1 MVKLQVRQRIF
12 EDSTLATASDRN
24 QPVLLQSADPLGG
37 DEEFRPRQHTAS
49 KFGVVALVFA
59 LTLSAFWA
67 GAAVAYLW
75 GYFGPKGLSAL
86 DVQSV
91 ALIIAAT
98 VVPPLLFI
106 AAAWALA
113 RGQAMGAAAEALS
126 DATDRLFSADE
137 TASRT
142 AARLGRAVRR
152 ELDALNA
159 GLDGAFSRLRAL
171 ESVLENQIAS
181 LDEAGARVD
190 VRGEALSARLTQER
204 ERIESVASSL
214 ADAASRASEVV
225 AGRAAQ
231 LKSVIETAEG
241 ALKTAGQLL
250 DTQSA
255 NFRQAANA
263 AADAPHAAAVEL
275 DKQAKR
281 IEAVADAAMARAEF
295 VLGRQERHRTAMN
308 ELMQRLKEE
317 STTFETAL
325 SLERTAMEH
334 AIGAL
339 SDESDKIE
347 IVTADAERHLELIM
361 TNATARAT
369 QLTQNFGR
377 EADRL
382 RETSDSANTMLAHLL
397 TSLQEAG
404 TGAQTLI
411 GETASQAKSDARAL
425 VGEAMAECER
435 LLRTAGELS
444 AEAGEIRTTLAKA
457 VEEVERHLLTLPG
470 IAQQEAQRVRQ
481 MVRAET
487 EEILD
492 LSARTLS
499 TIYARSAPRPGPRA
513 GKPEEGEASSGH
525 DGLLG
530 MARKLAQRPKA
541 RPGEGG
547 PKNWQM
553 STLLA
558 AAETHDARKDLRP
571 ETAAA
576 LGALQAALSDMAV
589 DLDGI
594 STETGPQEEDW
605 RRYLA
610 GDRAVFARKLAS
622 AIDGD
627 AVHRIA
633 TLYRE
638 NARFRDSANVY
649 MQEFESMLTR
659 ARAGDGGGLLAS
671 SILSADTGKIY
682 LAIAYALGRL

>member
-1 MVKLQVRQRIF
+1 MAPI
-12 EDSTLATASDRN
+12 APDRN

-37 DEEFRPRQHTAS
+37 DMEFHTRPRSAS
-49 KFGVVALVFA
+49 KFGIATLIIALG
-59 LTLSAFWA
+59 LSGLWA
-67 GAAVAYLW
+67 GATGAYLW
-75 GYFGPKGLSAL
+75 GYFGPKGLAAL
-86 DVQSV
+86 DVQSIAVIV
-91 ALIIAAT
+91 ALT
-98 VVPPLLFI
+98 FMPPLI
-106 AAAWALA
+106 IMAVAWTLA
-113 RGQAMGAAAEALS
+113 RGQAMGAAAEALV

-159 GLDGAFSRLRAL
+159 GLDGAFTRLRAL

-204 ERIESVASSL
+204 ERIEGVAGTL
-214 ADAASRASEVV
+214 ADAAARAGETV
-225 AGRAAQ
+225 AGRTAQ
-231 LKSVIETAEG
+231 LKSTIEAAEST
-241 ALKTAGQLL
+241 LKTAGLSL

-308 ELMQRLKEE
+308 DLMVRLKDE
-317 STTFETAL
+317 STAFETAL
-325 SLERTAMEH
+325 SAERTAMEQ
-334 AIGAL
+334 AVSAL
-339 SDESDKIE
+339 GSEAGKIE
-347 IVTADAERHLELIM
+347 AVTCEAERHLELIM
-361 TNATARAT
+361 TNTAARAA
-369 QLTQNFGR
+369 QLTQNFAR

-382 RETSDSANTMLAHLL
+382 REASDSANTMLAHLL

-404 TGAQTLI
+404 AGAQTLI
-411 GETASQAKSDARAL
+411 GETASQAKTDARAL
-425 VGEAMAECER
+425 VGEAMVECER

-457 VEEVERHLLTLPG
+457 VEDVERHLLTLPG

-499 TIYARSAPRPGPRA
+499 TIHARTAPRPGPRNSNP
-513 GKPEEGEASSGH
+513 GQPETTASN

-530 MARKLAQRPKA
+530 MARKLTQRSKHK
-541 RPGEGG
+541 PGEGE

-558 AAETHDARKDLRP
+558 AAETSEARKDLRP
-571 ETAAA
+571 ATAAA

-589 DLDGI
+589 DLDAI
-594 STETGPQEEDW
+594 AADSGPQEDEW

-610 GDRAVFARKLAS
+610 GDRAVFARKLA
-622 AIDGD
+622 AVIDTD

-638 NARFRDSANVY
+638 NARFRDSANTY
-649 MQEFESMLTR
+649 MQEFEAMLTR
-659 ARAGDGGGLLAS
+659 ARDGDGGGLLAS

>member
-1 MVKLQVRQRIF
+1 MA
-12 EDSTLATASDRN
+12 STAPDRN

-37 DEEFRPRQHTAS
+37 ETDTRSSPRAVTGS
-49 KFGVVALVFA
+49 KFGLAAIVFA

-67 GAAVAYLW
+67 GAAGAYLL
-75 GYFGPKGLSAL
+75 GYFGPKGLAAL
-86 DVQSV
+86 DVQV
-91 ALIIAAT
+91 IALFVAAT
-98 VVPPLLFI
+98 FVPPLLFI

-113 RGQAMGAAAEALS
+113 RGQMMGAAADALVE
-126 DATDRLFSADE
+126 ATDRLFSADE

-159 GLDGAFSRLRAL
+159 GLDGAFTRLRAL
-171 ESVLENQIAS
+171 ESVLEDQIAA
-181 LDEAGARVD
+181 LDEAGARVEI
-190 VRGEALSARLTQER
+190 RGEALSARLTQER
-204 ERIESVASSL
+204 ERIEGLAGTL
-214 ADAASRASEVV
+214 ADAAARASETV

-231 LKSVIETAEG
+231 LKAVIEAAEG
-241 ALKTAGQLL
+241 TLKTAGQSLE
-250 DTQSA
+250 TQSA

-263 AADAPHAAAVEL
+263 AADAPHAAAVEI

-308 ELMQRLKEE
+308 DLMLRLKDE
-317 STTFETAL
+317 SVAFENAL
-325 SLERTAMEH
+325 STQRAAMEQ

-339 SDESDKIE
+339 GSEAQKYE
-347 IVTADAERHLELIM
+347 TVTGDAERNLEVLM
-361 TNATARAT
+361 ANAAART
-369 QLTQNFGR
+369 GQLVQSFAR

-382 RETSDSANTMLAHLL
+382 KDASNTANTTLMGLIN
-397 TSLQEAG
+397 SLHDAG
-404 TGAQTLI
+404 AGAQTLI
-411 GETASQAKSDARAL
+411 GETAGQAKADARAL

-444 AEAGEIRTTLAKA
+444 VEAVEIRTTLAKA
-457 VEEVERHLLTLPG
+457 VEDVERHLLTLPG

-499 TIYARSAPRPGPRA
+499 TIHARTAPRPTSRHKPNE
-513 GKPEEGEASSGH
+513 PEEADR

-530 MARKLAQRPKA
+530 LARKLTQRPKRKTA
-541 RPGEGG
+541 EGE

-558 AAETHDARKDLRP
+558 AAETGDAHKDLKP
-571 ETAAA
+571 AAAAA
-576 LGALQAALSDMAV
+576 LGALQAALSDVAI
-589 DLDGI
+589 DLDSI
-594 STETGPQEEDW
+594 VASANPQEEEW

-610 GDRAVFARKLAS
+610 GDRAVFARKLAAS
-622 AIDGD
+622 IDGE

-633 TLYRE
+633 TLFRE
-638 NARFRDSANVY
+638 NVQFRDSANAY
-649 MQEFESMLTR
+649 MEEFESLL
-659 ARAGDGGGLLAS
+659 ARAHEGDGGGLLAS